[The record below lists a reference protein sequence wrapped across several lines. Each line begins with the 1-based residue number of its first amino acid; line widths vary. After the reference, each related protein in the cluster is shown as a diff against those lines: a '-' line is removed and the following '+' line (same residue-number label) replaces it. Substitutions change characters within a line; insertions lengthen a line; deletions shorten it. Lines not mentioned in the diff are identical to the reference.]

1 MAEQKKGKFRIRAFM
16 TYGASHL
23 LGSAPIAG
31 RENKR
36 LQKAGGIGGAWV
48 GGEQNGR
55 WEEIL
60 ELKRTRVGE
69 AAG

>member
-1 MAEQKKGKFRIRAFM
+1 MAEQKKGKFRIGACV
-16 TYGASHL
+16 TCGASLL

-36 LQKAGGIGGAWV
+36 LQKAGGTGGAWV

-60 ELKRTRVGE
+60 ELKQTRVGG

>member
-1 MAEQKKGKFRIRAFM
+1 MAEQKKGKFRIGAFV
-16 TYGASHL
+16 TCASL
-23 LGSAPIAG
+23 VLGSASIAG

-36 LQKAGGIGGAWV
+36 LQKTGGIGGAWV
-48 GGEQNGR
+48 GEEQNGR

-60 ELKRTRVGE
+60 ELKQTRVGG

>member
-1 MAEQKKGKFRIRAFM
+1 MAEQKRGKFRIGAFV
-16 TYGASHL
+16 TNGSSHL

-36 LQKAGGIGGAWV
+36 LQKAGGICGAWV

-60 ELKRTRVGE
+60 ELKRTRVVE
-69 AAG
+69 AAV